1 MPAFILSRLLADM
14 AASTQSEHERAAEA
28 HQAAIYRAMNPQ
40 QRMAQALRMNA
51 TMRRLLALGF
61 RSRHPE
67 WTEQQ
72 IRRAVADRIL
82 HARTG

>member
-1 MPAFILSRLLADM
+1 MPADIAYVDHE
-14 AASTQSEHERAAEA
+14 AAAHA
-28 HQAAIYRAMNPQ
+28 HQAAIYRAMTPQ
-40 QRMAQALRMNA
+40 QRIEQALRMNA

-61 RSRHPE
+61 RQRHPE
-67 WTEQQ
+67 WDETQ